1 MAITLPNRPAAP
13 ISPLSP
19 PENTMFN
26 FLHNL
31 KNRLFPADSRWL
43 DDRAIAAL
51 TRAVQEGERG
61 HGGELRL
68 VIERRPLP
76 ADTTAQS
83 RAERH
88 FATLGLWNTA
98 DRSGVLIYLNLAARK
113 LHILADSGV
122 SAVVP
127 QNVWDDLAARTLRA
141 FRVGHETAALE
152 NLVKEAAT
160 LLRQHFGKADDPHG
174 NELPDHPVIIE

>member
-1 MAITLPNRPAAP
+1 
-13 ISPLSP
+13 
-19 PENTMFN
+19 MFN

-98 DRSGVLIYLNLAARK
+98 
-113 LHILADSGV
+113 
-122 SAVVP
+122 
-127 QNVWDDLAARTLRA
+127 ARTLRA
-141 FRVGHETAALE
+141 FSAGHETAALE
-152 NLVKEAAT
+152 TLVKEAAA

>member
-1 MAITLPNRPAAP
+1 
-13 ISPLSP
+13 
-19 PENTMFN
+19 MFN
-26 FLHNL
+26 ILQ
-31 KNRLFPADSRWL
+31 KIKTRLFGMDSRWL
-43 DDRAIAAL
+43 DERAIAAL
-51 TRAVQEGERG
+51 TTAVKNGERG

-76 ADTTAQS
+76 GDTTPQA

-127 QNVWDDLAARTLRA
+127 QSVWDDLAARTLRA
-141 FRVGHETAALE
+141 FRAGHETAALE
-152 NLVKEAAT
+152 TLVKEAAA

>member
-1 MAITLPNRPAAP
+1 MAIKLPNRPAAP
-13 ISPLSP
+13 ISPFSP
-19 PENTMFN
+19 LENTMFN

-122 SAVVP
+122 VP
-127 QNVWDDLAARTLRA
+127 QSIWDDLAARTLRA
-141 FRVGHETAALE
+141 FRAGHETAALE
-152 NLVKEAAT
+152 NLVKEAAA